1 MEEKKTYSIVGKVE
15 IGTDEYRELIEG
27 RMSAEKELSD
37 YRSRYWREEE
47 KVKKLEKE
55 LEDIKAYKV
64 KLMDFIK
71 QDNERY
77 QAYVRFTAEKSIEV
91 E

>member
-1 MEEKKTYSIVGKVE
+1 MDEKKTYSVVGKVE
-15 IGTDEYRELIEG
+15 IGTDEYRDLIEG
-27 RMSAEKELSD
+27 NVSAEKEASE
-37 YRSRYWREEE
+37 YRSKYWREEE
-47 KVKKLEKE
+47 KVKKLENE
-55 LEDIKAYKV
+55 LEDIKAYKA

-77 QAYVRFTAEKSIEV
+77 QAYVRFTAEKSLET

>member
-1 MEEKKTYSIVGKVE
+1 MEEKSYPIE
-15 IGTDEYRELIEG
+15 GTVTISAEEYRDLIRESVNNG
-27 RMSAEKELSD
+27 RDANEN
-37 YRSRYWREEE
+37 RSKLWREEE

-55 LEDIKAYKV
+55 LEDIKAYKA

-77 QAYVRFTAEKSIEV
+77 QAYVRFTAEKSIET